1 MASIPPGEAF
11 LLRSAEAI
19 WTAALKAVAPSAL
32 ICRHISR
39 RGATLYVGDSSFS
52 LAAPRRVFLAALGKA
67 ARPMADR
74 LASILGGKLSRGIVL
89 CPPGRPLHRPNIV
102 SLPVPHPLPDRRS
115 LAAARKIL
123 ALAEQA
129 GEGDL
134 FIVLLSGG
142 ASAQAC
148 LPPPGLKLA
157 DKRRVTE
164 RLIRAG
170 ADIAELNAVRKHLSL
185 FKGGRLAQAA
195 HPAEILNLV
204 ISDVRGNDLETV
216 GSGPAFWDSTTYAG
230 ARRVLEKYR
239 MWSSMPAS
247 VKKAIE
253 DGRKKMTP
261 EMLKKNSPV
270 FRRMTSLVLGDIG
283 TALEAAAAR
292 ARRLGFET
300 RVLTGMDHG
309 RARDA
314 AKRYAAVLRAEMS
327 RPGKP
332 GRRFCLLA
340 GGELTVEVRGRG
352 KGGRNTEFV
361 LALLREMGPPA
372 GLPPTGS
379 RQGPSRWFAASLG
392 TDGIDGPTDAAGAW
406 ASAGT
411 GERASRLGF
420 EPRRFLDRNDSYSF
434 FKKAG
439 ALIRTGPT
447 GTNVMDLRI
456 FMGVASTLSSGK
468 CRRDPVFSL

>member
-11 LLRSAEAI
+11 LLRSAEAV

-32 ICRHISR
+32 ISRHVSR
-39 RGATLYVGDSSFS
+39 RGEALDIGDSFVS

-129 GEGDL
+129 GEDDL

-148 LPPPGLKLA
+148 LPPPGLRLA

-216 GSGPAFWDSTTYAG
+216 GSGPAFWDSTTYAD
-230 ARRVLEKYR
+230 ARRVLEKYHL
-239 MWSSMPAS
+239 WSSTPAG
-247 VKKAIE
+247 VKKAVE

-261 EMLKKNSPV
+261 ETLKKNSPI
-270 FRRMTSLVLGDIG
+270 FRRMTSLVVGDIG
-283 TALEAAAAR
+283 TALEAAAGR

-300 RVLTGMDHG
+300 RILTRMDHG
-309 RARDA
+309 LALDA
-314 AKRYAAVLRAEMS
+314 AKHYAAVLRAEMS
-327 RPGKP
+327 RPEKSGL
-332 GRRFCLLA
+332 RLCLLA

-352 KGGRNTEFV
+352 QGGRNSEFA
-361 LALLREMGPPA
+361 LALLREMESPASRPLAGP
-372 GLPPTGS
+372 GQ
-379 RQGPSRWFAASLG
+379 RRNRWLAASLG

-406 ASAGT
+406 AAAGT
-411 GERASRLGF
+411 WERAARLGL
-420 EPRRFLDRNDSYSF
+420 EPGRFLDRNDSYSF

-439 ALIRTGPT
+439 GLIRTGPT

-456 FMGVASTLSSGK
+456 FMGVASTLST
-468 CRRDPVFSL
+468 